1 MSSRRQATLLTVI
14 TLSALVV
21 AQHAQADPINWR
33 HNLDSAKIEASR
45 TGKLVLLHFYTAS
58 CGPCKKLERDV
69 FSQPQIA
76 AAMEQDFVPVK
87 LNADHSPAIAN
98 SFQIDRVPFEV
109 VLNGQG
115 EILQK
120 LHCPLEPGD
129 YGTQLAN
136 VAQHYRGRSAVRQ
149 ASAQTTMNPAYAGLN
164 IKQSAPAA
172 SAPLP
177 QQQVVPAITTN
188 PYVNA
193 PPVAPPTQSTAPLS
207 QQQPSLPTTPPAP
220 APARYQNRY
229 AQMAPQ
235 TPPAAQ
241 APAAQ
246 APATAPIDVPVDKAT
261 NPAAPALDVASVIA
275 STASASA
282 ATAPAAPADM
292 WPPQLPAGTPPLAFD
307 GYCPVSLREN
317 QKWLRGKKEFGAI
330 HRGRTYLFSG
340 AAERDK
346 FLASTQA
353 SDSYSPVFSG
363 NDPVRLLDDQVE
375 EPGSRKYGFQY
386 RNAFYLFSSQE
397 TMEKFARQP
406 DRYSERV
413 YQAMSSMDASLGAT
427 MRR

>member
-1 MSSRRQATLLTVI
+1 MSSRRQATLLSLV

-33 HNLDSAKIEASR
+33 HNLDAAKIEASR
-45 TGKLVLLHFYTAS
+45 TGKLVLLHFYTSS

-76 AAMEQDFVPVK
+76 AAMEQNFVPVK

-98 SFQIDRVPFEV
+98 SFHVDRVPFEV
-109 VLNGQG
+109 VINGQG
-115 EILQK
+115 EVLQK
-120 LHCPLEPGD
+120 LNCPLEPAA

-136 VAQHYRGRSAVRQ
+136 VALHYGGRSAVRQ

-164 IKQSAPAA
+164 IKQSAPAT

-177 QQQVVPAITTN
+177 QQQVVPAVTTN

-193 PPVAPPTQSTAPLS
+193 APPTPPTQSTAPLV
-207 QQQPSLPTTPPAP
+207 QQRPSAPVTPPAP

-229 AQMAPQ
+229 AQVAPQ
-235 TPPAAQ
+235 TAPAVQPPTVQ
-241 APAAQ
+241 APVT
-246 APATAPIDVPVDKAT
+246 PPINVPVDKAT
-261 NPAAPALDVASVIA
+261 DSAAPALDVASVIA
-275 STASASA
+275 STASAA
-282 ATAPAAPADM
+282 AASTPAEPAEA

-307 GYCPVSLREN
+307 GYCPVSLREH

-330 HRGRTYLFSG
+330 HRGRTYLFAG

-346 FLASTQA
+346 FLATTQA

-363 NDPVRLLDDQVE
+363 NDPVRLLDDHVE
-375 EPGSRKYGFQY
+375 EPGSRKFGFQY
-386 RNAFYLFSSQE
+386 RNAFYLFSSKA

-406 DRYSERV
+406 ERYSERV
-413 YQAMSSMDASLGAT
+413 YQAMTSMDSSLDAT